1 MRKILVALLS
11 ISLMTACASATQ
23 PVPASPSM
31 TDAAPQGLSG
41 AESNVD
47 ILANLPAA
55 VCDKGLTPEDQ
66 EGPYFKAGSPESCNS
81 VYRWDAR
88 QEAYPG
94 WTSREQGL
102 FTDPACDA

>member
-66 EGPYFKAGSPESCNS
+66 EGPYFKAGSPESS
-81 VYRWDAR
+81 TLFTD
-88 QEAYPG
+88 G
-94 WTSREQGL
+94 MQGKKL
-102 FTDPACDA
+102 ILAGQVVNKDCLTDPACDA